1 MVGTSNGNC
10 PKMTKYDLHIVKT
23 EKLKKYFTSQKM
35 VLILHIH
42 ELYSKSLHCL
52 QIYMVINYNPNNLLT
67 KQTKLAYVNIVHE

>member
-1 MVGTSNGNC
+1 MV
-10 PKMTKYDLHIVKT
+10 
-23 EKLKKYFTSQKM
+23 F
-35 VLILHIH
+35 ILHIH